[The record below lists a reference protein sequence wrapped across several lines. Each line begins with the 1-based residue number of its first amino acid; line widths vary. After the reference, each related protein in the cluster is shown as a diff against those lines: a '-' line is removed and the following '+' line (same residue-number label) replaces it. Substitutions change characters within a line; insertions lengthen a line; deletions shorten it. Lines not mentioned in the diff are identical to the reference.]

1 MGGEGLASII
11 EKQYEP
17 HLHCHV
23 LIDPL
28 AIPDN
33 GDHALLAQLRSAL
46 GEGALTQV
54 PRADLAHAPHLHPVL
69 VCLAMPGTAPSR
81 SLLEQTARAAQ
92 KGLYQRRRYLCGWL
106 FSEAPSATIAS
117 HLAALCQV
125 PDGKGAFSFYPVY
138 EPVRLELLA
147 ATYQQVEHG
156 PWWPIGKWLFLSSG
170 GRLVNLKGQGKQRH
184 PLPAPAQRIQDD
196 AALVERIL
204 GIWRALRAGAGEA
217 YPCPIPPF
225 AGVRAS
231 NHIDDARALGLSETE
246 DIVVFALHQL
256 CIHPELH
263 NVAAVHELITS
274 VVRQQRPLA
283 PALARYSDE
292 QWRRLTESLLK
303 SESRP

>member
-1 MGGEGLASII
+1 MGFEGLARLI
-11 EKQYEP
+11 EKQHEP

-28 AIPDN
+28 AIPDS
-33 GDHALLAQLRSAL
+33 GDHGLLAQLRSAL
-46 GEGALTQV
+46 GECALTQV
-54 PRADLAHAPHLHPVL
+54 PRADLAHARHLYPVL
-69 VCLAMPGTAPSR
+69 VCLAMPGTAPIR
-81 SLLEQTARAAQ
+81 SLLDQTARAAQ

-117 HLAALCQV
+117 HLAALCRV
-125 PDGKGAFSFYPVY
+125 PDGKGAFGFHPVY

-156 PWWPIGKWLFLSSG
+156 PWWPIDKWLFLSSG

-184 PLPAPAQRIQDD
+184 SLPAPAQRIQDD
-196 AALVERIL
+196 AGLVQRVL
-204 GIWRALRAGAGEA
+204 CIWRALRAGASEA
-217 YPCPIPPF
+217 SPCPIPPF
-225 AGVRAS
+225 AAVRAS
-231 NHIDDARALGLSETE
+231 NHIDDARALGLNEAE

-256 CIHPELH
+256 CIHSELH
-263 NVAAVHELITS
+263 NVTAVHELIAS

-283 PALARYSDE
+283 PALACYADE
-292 QWRRLTESLLK
+292 QWRRLTESLPK

>member
-1 MGGEGLASII
+1 MGTEGLASLI
-11 EKQYEP
+11 EIQHEP

-28 AIPDN
+28 AIAGN

-46 GEGALTQV
+46 GEHALTYV
-54 PRADLAHAPHLHPVL
+54 PRADLAHAHHLHPVL
-69 VCLAMPGTAPSR
+69 VCLAMPGTTPSR

-106 FSEAPSATIAS
+106 FSEAPSATLAS
-117 HLAALCQV
+117 HLAALCRV
-125 PDGKGAFSFYPVY
+125 PDAQGAFSFYPVY

-147 ATYQQVEHG
+147 ATYRQVEQG

-170 GRLVNLKGQGKQRH
+170 GRLVNLKGQDKQRH

-196 AALVERIL
+196 VVLVERVL
-204 GIWRALRAGAGEA
+204 GIWRALQAQASDA

-225 AGVRAS
+225 AAVRAS
-231 NHIDDARALGLSETE
+231 NHIDDARALGLSKAE

-256 CIHPELH
+256 CIHPRLH
-263 NVAAVHELITS
+263 HVAAVRELINS

-283 PALARYSDE
+283 PALACYSEE
-292 QWRRLTESLLK
+292 QWRRLTESLPT
-303 SESRP
+303 SESHP